1 MRRWF
6 GLAAVAFLAVSAIVS
21 RDLVEMGFTIRQSL
35 RG

>member
-6 GLAAVAFLAVSAIVS
+6 GLAAVTYLPVSAIVS
-21 RDLVEMGFTIRQSL
+21 RDLVEMGFTVCQSL